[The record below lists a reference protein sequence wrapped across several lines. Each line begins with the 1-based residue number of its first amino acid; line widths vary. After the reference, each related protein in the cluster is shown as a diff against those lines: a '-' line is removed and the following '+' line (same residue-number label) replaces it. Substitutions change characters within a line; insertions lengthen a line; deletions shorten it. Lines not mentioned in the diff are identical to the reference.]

1 MSQSTPQDTIRHKF
15 EIAGLGIAPFRCV
28 GVVEKRYKAAPDA
41 PSQPGASCEYCG
53 TGIVEC
59 CIIRDR
65 NGKQFIVGNECV
77 LKTDDSGLIN
87 LTKQAVNKFR
97 REARHQREAVR
108 IAAGRELLERAD
120 IREKLAAK
128 PHPMANSG
136 NPYFK
141 DQSLLSWAL
150 WMMRNAGNSGRVDV
164 CKVLERL

>member
-1 MSQSTPQDTIRHKF
+1 MTDTFQHKF
-15 EIAGLGIAPFRCV
+15 EISGLGVAPFKCV
-28 GVVEKRYKAAPDA
+28 GVVEKRYKPHPDA
-41 PSQPGASCEYCG
+41 PSLPGASCDYCG

-108 IAAGRELLERAD
+108 IAAGRELLERPEV
-120 IREKLAAK
+120 REKLSAQ
-128 PHPMANSG
+128 PHPMFRTG
-136 NPYFK
+136 T
-141 DQSLLSWAL
+141 LLDWAV
-150 WMMRNAGNSGRVDV
+150 WMMRNAGNSGRIDV
-164 CKVLERL
+164 CRVLERL